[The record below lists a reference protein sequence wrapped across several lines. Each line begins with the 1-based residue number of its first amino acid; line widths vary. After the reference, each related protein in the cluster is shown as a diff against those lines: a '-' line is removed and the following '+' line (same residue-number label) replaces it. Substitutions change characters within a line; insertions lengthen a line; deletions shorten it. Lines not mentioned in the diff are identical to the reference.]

1 MSKTGLFSAVLT
13 NIAVAPCLCSNI
25 MKMRKPLYLLAIL
38 VLAFLL
44 RAPGWFVRSGAPAPG
59 EEEQVAVALSALHEW
74 APATYGE
81 QALPTAPQGFGL
93 QIAGVAYLA
102 HFTGSKTL
110 QAADLVLIGRI
121 LSTLY
126 ALFLIGLVYL
136 IGLHLFH
143 SSLAARF
150 GALLMAL
157 FDLDVMAGHYAWP
170 TVAHAFWSY
179 AAVFMMIIFY
189 QRFIGRKP
197 EGEPGW
203 SLALAIPFAT
213 AQAFAVQFDFLP
225 ILIAAAILLLLLSR
239 RKFNLRSTVG
249 YAGSFFAFFVLFF
262 YLSTFFEFGWAE
274 VRASFAELFRA
285 NADGIAS
292 DRHWLH
298 HAVAYPIG
306 ITAGSSLLAVIVFA
320 IALISLFGR
329 GKAFP
334 GYIELRWW
342 LLFLFLEWG
351 VLWAMDTAYLPRANI
366 FLPFVAILAGRGLAG
381 VLRGDPG
388 RPAWQRHS
396 STWLVILYTAFLT
409 LSSLS
414 YTWTDNRELANAF
427 LARQSP
433 EGRTYFSPYAL
444 PQNSPAQSR
453 SEAGM
458 LVLHEADYQRYWRS
472 FATPLGASPPACC
485 AEVLHC
491 SEADC
496 RYYQSLLSGE
506 HPGYQQTARFPVVE
520 VLPERR
526 LYQRLFGNVD
536 PYLGEVRVFRRKG
549 E

>member
-1 MSKTGLFSAVLT
+1 
-13 NIAVAPCLCSNI
+13 
-25 MKMRKPLYLLAIL
+25 MKMRKPLYLLVIL
-38 VLAFLL
+38 ALALLL
-44 RAPGWFVRSGAPAPG
+44 RAPGWFIQSDSSFAPG
-59 EEEQVAVALSALHEW
+59 EAEQAAVALATLHEW
-74 APATYGE
+74 IPEVYDAH
-81 QALPTAPQGFGL
+81 ALPPGPQAFGL
-93 QIAGVAYLA
+93 QIAGVAYLT
-102 HFTGSKTL
+102 HFLTGWAP
-110 QAADLVLIGRI
+110 QVAELVFIGRI

-143 SSLAARF
+143 SSLAGLF
-150 GALLMAL
+150 GALLLAL
-157 FDLDVMAGHYAWP
+157 FDLNVMAGHYAWT

-179 AAVFMMIIFY
+179 SAVFMMIIFY

-197 EGEPGW
+197 EGDPGW

-225 ILIAAAILLLLLSR
+225 IVVAAGILLLLLLR
-239 RKFNLRSTVG
+239 QKLNLRATVG

-274 VRASFAELFRA
+274 VRASFAELYRA
-285 NADGIAS
+285 NVDGIPS

-320 IALISLFGR
+320 IALLSLFGR

-342 LLFLFLEWG
+342 LAFLFLEWL
-351 VLWAMDTAYLPRANI
+351 VLWVMDTAYLQRAHI

-381 VLRGDPG
+381 VLRGEPG
-388 RPAWQRHS
+388 RPAWQRYGIV
-396 STWLVILYTAFLT
+396 WLVVLYTAFLT
-409 LSSLS
+409 FSSLS
-414 YTWTDNRELANAF
+414 YTLTDNRQLVRDYLAG
-427 LARQSP
+427 SP
-433 EGRTYFSPYAL
+433 AEGRTYFSPRAL
-444 PQNSPAQSR
+444 PDDSPGAER
-453 SEAGM
+453 FEAGL

-472 FATPLGASPPACC
+472 FTTPLDAAPPACC
-485 AEVLHC
+485 TEIPDC

-496 RYYQSLLSGE
+496 RF
-506 HPGYQQTARFPVVE
+506 YQQLLNGKSPAYEQVAKFPIVE
-520 VLPERR
+520 ILPERR

-536 PYLGEVRVFRRKG
+536 PYLGEVRVYRRQG